1 MAWLKDVYLDLT
13 VLVIVILFGFFNH
26 QILEVLLWIYTSLL
40 LISKL
45 LPFFMPSL
53 NKRASK
59 TIAPNIVYHII
70 YFITIAIFMTVNH
83 FYLAGAWLIIWA
95 ASAIH
100 TYVKKA

>member
-1 MAWLKDVYLDLT
+1 MAWLKDVYLDLAVLGV
-13 VLVIVILFGFFNH
+13 VLVFGIFNN
-26 QILEVLLWIYTSLL
+26 QVLEVLLWIYTVLL

-53 NKRASK
+53 KKRASK
-59 TIAPNIVYHII
+59 TSAPNIIYHII
-70 YFITIAIFMTVNH
+70 YFTTIAIFMIVSH

-95 ASAIH
+95 ASAIQ